1 MSITTHVSLGRER
14 EGQRTKRDMVEGEGE
29 KEHTGLGP
37 AVSGTAGFRS
47 VN

>member
-14 EGQRTKRDMVEGEGE
+14 GAKNKKVEGEGE

-37 AVSGTAGFRS
+37 AVSGTAGFRF